1 MPKEQEGLSTKVA
14 TCFDLHLIGQIGGAS
29 FLDQSNGAV
38 LKRPM

>member
-14 TCFDLHLIGQIGGAS
+14 TCFDLHLIGQIGGVS

-38 LKRPM
+38 L